1 MAERVEHPDSEDI
14 EEKQRRERA
23 EFRTNLEKKLSDDAI
38 ERLEIMDELRET
50 GKLGVMI
57 DSGDFSDLPDEL
69 RPDDYEETSS

>member
-23 EFRTNLEKKLSDDAI
+23 EFRADLEKKLSDEAI
-38 ERLEIMDELRET
+38 ERLEIMDELRKS
-50 GKLGVMI
+50 GKLGEMI

-69 RPDDYEETSS
+69 RPDDYEPTP

>member
-1 MAERVEHPDSEDI
+1 
-14 EEKQRRERA
+14 
-23 EFRTNLEKKLSDDAI
+23 
-38 ERLEIMDELRET
+38 MDELRET